1 LSNAILA
8 IIIVLI
14 AIGAIWMSLFSRKH
28 GVKNWWAYMVSVPL
42 LLYWAVVAATGHGRT

>member
-14 AIGAIWMSLFSRKH
+14 AIGAIWLSLASRQH
-28 GVKNWWAYMVSVPL
+28 GVRNWWAYMVGVPL

>member
-1 LSNAILA
+1 LGNAIVGITA
-8 IIIVLI
+8 VLV
-14 AIGAIWMSLFSRKH
+14 AIGAIWLSLFSRRH

>member
-1 LSNAILA
+1 MSNTILA
-8 IIIVLI
+8 IIIVLV
-14 AIGAIWMSLFSRKH
+14 AIGAISVSLFSRKY

>member
-1 LSNAILA
+1 MSNAILA

-14 AIGAIWMSLFSRKH
+14 AIGAIWLSLASRQH
-28 GVKNWWAYMVSVPL
+28 GVRNWWAYMVGVPL